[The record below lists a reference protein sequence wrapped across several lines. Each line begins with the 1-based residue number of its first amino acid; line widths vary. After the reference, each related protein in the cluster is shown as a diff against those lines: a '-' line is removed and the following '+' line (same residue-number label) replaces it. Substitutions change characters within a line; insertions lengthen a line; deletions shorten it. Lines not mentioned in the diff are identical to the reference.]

1 MDSSHIKT
9 KLDNPNISTI
19 TKAVDESRLSTIE
32 VKQTKSELNNN
43 NITKDKENESK
54 SNSQIKRFEIQKD
67 SCLTY
72 NPTTNYYQEYWKMFY
87 DNEYLLAQI
96 KENAYEISS
105 MKAHVEKI
113 SKGNAI

>member
-1 MDSSHIKT
+1 MNPDSNYLIESKEES
-9 KLDNPNISTI
+9 K
-19 TKAVDESRLSTIE
+19 DES
-32 VKQTKSELNNN
+32 KQTP
-43 NITKDKENESK
+43 
-54 SNSQIKRFEIQKD
+54 QIKRFEIQKD
-67 SCLTY
+67 SALTY

-105 MKAHVEKI
+105 MKAHVEEI

>member
-1 MDSSHIKT
+1 MNPDSNYPIESKEER
-9 KLDNPNISTI
+9 K
-19 TKAVDESRLSTIE
+19 DES
-32 VKQTKSELNNN
+32 KQTP
-43 NITKDKENESK
+43 
-54 SNSQIKRFEIQKD
+54 QIKRFEIQKD
-67 SCLTY
+67 SALTY

-105 MKAHVEKI
+105 MKAHVEEI